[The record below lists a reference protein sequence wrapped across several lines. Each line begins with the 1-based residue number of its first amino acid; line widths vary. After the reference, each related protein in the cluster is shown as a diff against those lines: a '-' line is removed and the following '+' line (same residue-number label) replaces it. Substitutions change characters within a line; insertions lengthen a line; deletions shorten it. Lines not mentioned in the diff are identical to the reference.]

1 MTDAVISSEL
11 GAAEA
16 LMKSGS
22 VDAAVKRLKGVLS
35 RAPDNAMALSYLA
48 LCLHDKGS
56 YREALETARAAIA
69 AGPDKSLAHVAYGLA
84 LRATGKNDDA
94 IGALKEALRLDPSQ
108 ALPIVWLADILREKG
123 RWAEAEGILRN
134 AHERFPENVAI
145 MAVLGRVLVDLKR
158 IDEAEPFIK
167 DALAA
172 APDNTTA
179 LVSAGCF
186 ALAQGNDRQ
195 AQEFA
200 LWALQQDATDA
211 SAIELSCLIKA
222 RRYPVFALWFRW
234 TSFYLR
240 LSESQRTLA
249 HGALVS
255 SLIVIPGVLRR
266 LMPGFSVIILV
277 VAMCILAAMWSAHLY
292 PKYLIKRELGSVKV
306 RPSY

>member
-1 MTDAVISSEL
+1 
-11 GAAEA
+11 
-16 LMKSGS
+16 
-22 VDAAVKRLKGVLS
+22 
-35 RAPDNAMALSYLA
+35 MALSYLA
-48 LCLHDKGS
+48 LCLHDKGN
-56 YREALETARAAIA
+56 YREALETARAAVA
-69 AGPDKSLAHVAYGLA
+69 AGPGECVAHAACGLA

-94 IGALKEALRLDPSQ
+94 IAALKEALRLDPDQ
-108 ALPIVWLADILREKG
+108 ALPVIWLSDILREKG

-134 AHERFPENVAI
+134 AHERFPQNVAI

-179 LVSAGCF
+179 LVSAGCL
-186 ALAQGNDRQ
+186 ALAKGNDRQ

-200 LWALQQDATDA
+200 LWALQQDATNA
-211 SAIELSCLIKA
+211 PAIELSCLIKA
-222 RRYPVFALWFRW
+222 KRYPIFALWFRW
-234 TSFYLR
+234 AWFYLS
-240 LSESQRTLA
+240 LSESQRQLA
-249 HGALVS
+249 HGAFVA

-266 LMPGFSVIILV
+266 MMPTFSVAILV
-277 VAMCILAAMWSAHLY
+277 VMICVLAAIWSAHLY

>member
-1 MTDAVISSEL
+1 MSDAEISSEL

-56 YREALETARAAIA
+56 YREALETARAAIS
-69 AGPDKSLAHVAYGLA
+69 AGPDKSVAHAAYGLA

-94 IGALKEALRLDPSQ
+94 IAALKEALRLDPDQ
-108 ALPIVWLADILREKG
+108 ALPAVWLADILREKG

-134 AHERFPENVAI
+134 ANERFPDNVAV

-172 APDNTTA
+172 APDNATA

-186 ALAQGNDRQ
+186 ALAQGVGVAARCHRRFCNRTILPDQ
-195 AQEFA
+195 GE
-200 LWALQQDATDA
+200 T
-211 SAIELSCLIKA
+211 LSRFC
-222 RRYPVFALWFRW
+222 P
-234 TSFYLR
+234 
-240 LSESQRTLA
+240 
-249 HGALVS
+249 LVS
-255 SLIVIPGVLRR
+255 LDPVLSQPFREPANACAWRLCRIPHRD
-266 LMPGFSVIILV
+266 PGRTQTSD
-277 VAMCILAAMWSAHLY
+277 AHLLCGH
-292 PKYLIKRELGSVKV
+292 PRRGDV
-306 RPSY
+306 RSGGDLERPPLSQVLD